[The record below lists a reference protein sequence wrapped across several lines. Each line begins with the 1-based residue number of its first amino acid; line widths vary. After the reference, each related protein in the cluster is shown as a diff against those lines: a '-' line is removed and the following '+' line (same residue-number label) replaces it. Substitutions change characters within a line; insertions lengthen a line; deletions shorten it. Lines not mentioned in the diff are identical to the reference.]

1 MVILMKSKVI
11 VGEEDFDLEDLKET
25 IVEEDTSAVMTFSD
39 IVKKERE
46 GVDVQHLEVRLY
58 EGMTKNELKRV
69 KEETLKEFDVN
80 GIIIVQRLGIIEAG
94 ENVMGIVVSAPDKK
108 EAIEACVSCLDRFE
122 SYVPLWKKE
131 TTIDGKEHWVEDAD
145 ELHSLYN
152 RMVKWI

>member
-1 MVILMKSKVI
+1 MKSKVI
-11 VGEEDFDLEDLKET
+11 LDEDDFNLEKLKSKL
-25 IVEEDTSAVMTFSD
+25 VKDDTSAVMTFSD

-46 GVDVQHLEVRLY
+46 GVDVEHLEVRIY
-58 EGMTKNELKRV
+58 EGMTKNEMKRV
-69 KEETLKEFDVN
+69 KDETLNEFDIN
-80 GIIIVQRLGIIEAG
+80 GIVLVQRIGILEAG
-94 ENVMGIVVSAPDKK
+94 ENIMGVLIGAPGKE

-131 TTIDGKEHWVEDAD
+131 KTVDGKEHWVEEAD